1 MGKSWTVIAPKE
13 GGKGFC
19 RTVPMTGRRGGGG
32 LVVEGRALLIPGSL
46 KFLLVI
52 LDKAQGCI
60 FFSSSTDK
68 IVNSHSLD
76 RSGKAMRWSPGEP

>member
-1 MGKSWTVIAPKE
+1 MDSNCSQGRREGVLQNCPDDGEE
-13 GGKGFC
+13 GG
-19 RTVPMTGRRGGGG
+19 GGGG